1 MIKKILTFVLFAL
14 PFIGKS
20 QDTVKQY
27 NLTDVQVVGIRTDKR
42 EPITVTKIN
51 CDSISPFVSRQKDP
65 FFVLE
70 KMSPSIYAQSDNGQA
85 NGYSYMRMRGLDQT
99 RINFNLNGVPLNEM
113 EDQGIY
119 FSNMPG
125 FYNYIGNISVQ
136 RGVGTSKYGNT
147 SIAGSVNMETI
158 DMGKKF
164 TDINTLLISNN
175 KNTFSNVF
183 YSSGLN
189 KNGVAVQ
196 LGGTYVNN
204 VGFREHSGND
214 GGSIFYS
221 IGSFKK
227 KNIVKW
233 YGFSGKTH
241 NQLSYYGVDMETLN
255 KDYHYNANSIDDRD
269 TFKQNFSC
277 LNWVNITSH
286 TVKFNSSLYF
296 NSVDGTYNSGGVL
309 YGVNSG
315 QFGTMTN
322 MVYEKNHTY
331 LNVGLNSNIYTRKHF
346 GEDSL
351 GYYLLDF
358 NNFDSL
364 KHYQNRGNKKDVIA
378 YIKGLDINGN
388 FSVFYDIQ
396 LRSVWLDMPY
406 FSRNWTFLNPKFG
419 FKKVYKNNDIYMN
432 FGLTKRE
439 PTRSDI
445 VQNVVMRKGLVFAN
459 TDNTDNLKNSDSISL
474 SPETL
479 TNVEM
484 GINYHISDLEVN
496 TNLYLMGIQNEFIAT
511 GNMDIASGLMEKKQ
525 VVVTYRSGLE
535 MNLKLKLNRFSL
547 FSNMQF
553 QNNSYTEIGNKYKI
567 PFTPNFI
574 GSIGA
579 SYKYKSFLIGSST
592 QSVSSMYIDASNKNS
607 SSAYTVVNGFVD
619 WKWNN
624 LTTSLKV
631 GNLLNNKYYIPA
643 MMTGTTPTYYVGQ
656 LKNWSLTLNYRF

>member
-1 MIKKILTFVLFAL
+1 MKKIITLLALLTAFTA
-14 PFIGKS
+14 KS
-20 QDTVKQY
+20 QDTTKQY

-42 EPITVTKIN
+42 EPTTVTKIN
-51 CDSISPFVSRQKDP
+51 CDSVSPFVSLQKDP
-65 FFVLE
+65 FFVIE
-70 KMSPSIYAQSDNGQA
+70 KMTPSIYAQSDNGQA

-158 DMGKKF
+158 DMSRKF
-164 TDINTLLISNN
+164 TDINTFLVGNN
-175 KNTFSNVF
+175 KNSFSNIF

-189 KNGVAVQ
+189 KNGFAVQ

-221 IGSFKK
+221 IGSFKN
-227 KNIVKW
+227 KNIIRL
-233 YGFSGKTH
+233 YGFIGKTH
-241 NQLSYYGVDMETLN
+241 NQLAYYGVSMDSIN
-255 KDYHYNANSIDDRD
+255 NNYHYNANSIDDRD

-277 LNWVNITSH
+277 LNWIRVKSPT
-286 TVKFNSSLYF
+286 TKFNSSFYF
-296 NSVDGTYNSGGVL
+296 NSVSGTYNSGGVL

-315 QFGTMTN
+315 QFGAMTN
-322 MVYEKNHTY
+322 MVYEKKHKY
-331 LNVGLNSNIYTRKHF
+331 LNIGLNTNIYTREHF
-346 GEDSL
+346 GSDSM

-364 KHYQNRGNKKDVIA
+364 KRYENRGNKKDVIA
-378 YIKGLDINGN
+378 YLKGLDINGN
-388 FSVFYDIQ
+388 FNVFYDIQ
-396 LRSVWLDMPY
+396 VRSVWLDMPY
-406 FSRNWTFLNPKFG
+406 FSKNWTFLNPKFG
-419 FKKVYKNNDIYMN
+419 FKRISKNNDIYMN
-432 FGLTKRE
+432 FGVTKRE

-445 VQNVVMRKGLVFAN
+445 IQNVVMRKGYVFAN
-459 TDNTDNLKNSDSISL
+459 TDNTNNLKNSDIISL

-479 TNVEM
+479 VNVEM
-484 GINYHISDLEVN
+484 GINYHISDLDVN
-496 TNLYLMGIQNEFIAT
+496 TNLYFMGIQNEFIAT

-525 VVVTYRSGLE
+525 VTSTYRSGIE
-535 MNLKLKLNRFSL
+535 MNLKLKVNKFNI
-547 FSNMQF
+547 FTNMQF
-553 QNNSYTEIGNKYKI
+553 QNNSYTDIDTKYKI

-574 GSIGA
+574 GSMGI

-607 SSAYTVVNGFVD
+607 SSAYTVVNGFID

-631 GNLLNNKYYIPA
+631 GNILNSKYYIPA
-643 MMTGTTPTYYVGQ
+643 MMIGTTPTYYVGQ